1 MLTTFRARPLV
12 PRTCATA
19 TASASA
25 ATATCAA
32 TCTAATTRRRCGRP
46 ARDRLLLTS
55 LEQAAIVLELLELGL
70 ELSEEHLGESGGEGG
85 VCVAVG
91 GREVQRGKLGD
102 VGGREGREGA

>member
-1 MLTTFRARPLV
+1 VLTTFRARPLV

-32 TCTAATTRRRCGRP
+32 TCTAATTCRRCGRP

-70 ELSEEHLGESGGEGG
+70 ELSEEHLGESGGGG
-85 VCVAVG
+85 G
-91 GREVQRGKLGD
+91 GGWQWGDVKSREGKLGD